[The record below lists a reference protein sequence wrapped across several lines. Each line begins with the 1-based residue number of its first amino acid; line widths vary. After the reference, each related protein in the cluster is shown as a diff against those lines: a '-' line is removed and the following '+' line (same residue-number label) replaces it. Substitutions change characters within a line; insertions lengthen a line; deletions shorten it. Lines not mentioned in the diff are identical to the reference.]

1 MATAEKKRTII
12 VERKSNPNVD
22 VLLRN
27 FDRASDHEKLEFES
41 VLLDA
46 ARKAEADGRVG
57 DAIRIKLRLLEL
69 RQRRGIL

>member
-1 MATAEKKRTII
+1 MTEKKRTI
-12 VERKSNPNVD
+12 VERKSNPDVD

-27 FDRASDHEKLEFES
+27 FDRAADHEKLDFEP
-41 VLLDA
+41 VLLEA
-46 ARKAEADGRVG
+46 ARKAEAEGRVA

>member
-1 MATAEKKRTII
+1 MTEKKRTTVIG
-12 VERKSNPNVD
+12 RKSNPDVD
-22 VLLRN
+22 RLLRN
-27 FDRASDHEKLEFES
+27 FDRATDHEKLDFES

-46 ARKAEADGRVG
+46 ARKAEAEGRVG

>member
-1 MATAEKKRTII
+1 MTAKKRTIV
-12 VERKSNPNVD
+12 VERKSNPDVD

-27 FDRASDHEKLEFES
+27 FDRATDHEKLDFEP
-41 VLLDA
+41 VLLEA
-46 ARKAEADGRVG
+46 ARKAEQEGRVG

>member
-1 MATAEKKRTII
+1 MTEKKRTVVI
-12 VERKSNPNVD
+12 ERKGSSDVD
-22 VLLRN
+22 RLLRN
-27 FDRASDHEKLEFES
+27 FDRASDHEKLEFEG

>member
-1 MATAEKKRTII
+1 MTEKKRTVVI
-12 VERKSNPNVD
+12 ERKDSSDVD

-27 FDRASDHEKLEFES
+27 FDRAPDHDKLDFES
-41 VLLDA
+41 VLLEA
-46 ARKAEADGRVG
+46 ARKAEQEGRVG